1 MRNVLRAPVALIA
14 LIFAAGIDVC
24 SESFAQTT
32 TTTPPGSR
40 TTSTTTTTTTTTT
53 RTPAGA
59 PRQATTARSESVLRR
74 PLADAPE
81 GWQLGDFVVHSR
93 VELDIEYDDNIY
105 RTDTNRI
112 SDGIVRIRP
121 GITVQSQW
129 TEHALDFYAQT
140 EYGKYFQNS
149 SEDYW
154 AFAVGSRGRFDI
166 DEESHINGLVEY
178 SRAVLPRGSPGI
190 GITPGS
196 VTASVIRVAADYTY
210 SGEPIYLRIGPRYEY
225 RFYDGS
231 GPADNHHYID
241 LGGRIGYRISEEFS
255 VFVDPSYQIVRY
267 VAVPDSTGFNR
278 NSQGFDIKVG
288 VTYDVTT
295 QIGAEFAVGYFRRW
309 YEDARLL
316 PDSGISARVALYWNP
331 TEQLSFEIEGRRSL
345 TEYRL
350 PAGPGLGTIA
360 SGNAVETSVTGRVG
374 YLAMDNLLFDLG
386 ATYARYDFSGIN
398 RYDDYYGFDV
408 GARYFFSP
416 HFYIGPRYYY
426 TARRSTDPVNN
437 FYDNR
442 IMLTLGARM

>member
-1 MRNVLRAPVALIA
+1 VVRKGLRAPIAFIVLCCVAGLVA
-14 LIFAAGIDVC
+14 WSDAY
-24 SESFAQTT
+24 AQTT
-32 TTTPPGSR
+32 TPAAR
-40 TTSTTTTTTTTTT
+40 TTTTTTTTTT
-53 RTPAGA
+53 RPAARGA
-59 PRQATTARSESVLRR
+59 PQTATTARSESVLRR

-81 GWQLGDFVVHSR
+81 GILLGDFVLHGR
-93 VELDIEYDDNIY
+93 AEFDIEYDDNIY

-112 SDGIVRIRP
+112 ADGIARIRP
-121 GITVQSQW
+121 GVTLQSQW
-129 TEHALDFYAQT
+129 DEHAIDFYAQT

-154 AFAVGSRGRFDI
+154 AFALGARGRYDLN
-166 DEESHINGLVEY
+166 EESQLNGLVEY
-178 SRAVLPRGSPGI
+178 SRSVLPRGSPGV
-190 GITPGS
+190 GVVPGS
-196 VTASVIRVAADYTY
+196 VTASVIRATADYTY
-210 SGEPIYLRIGPRYEY
+210 SGEPIYFRIGPRYEY

-241 LGGRIGYRISEEFS
+241 LGGRIGYRVSEEFS
-255 VFVDPSYQIVRY
+255 VFVDPSYQIVQY

-278 NSQGFDIKVG
+278 NSQGFDVKIG

-295 QIGAEFAVGYFRRW
+295 QVGAEFAVGYFRRW
-309 YEDARLL
+309 YEDSRLL
-316 PDSGISARVALYWNP
+316 PDSGVSARVALYWNP

-350 PAGPGLGTIA
+350 PAGAGGASIA
-360 SGNAVETSVTGRVG
+360 SGNAVETSVTARVG
-374 YLAMDNLLFDLG
+374 YLALDNLLLDMG

-398 RYDDYYGFDV
+398 RNDDYYGFDI

-426 TARRSTDPVNN
+426 TARRSTDATSN